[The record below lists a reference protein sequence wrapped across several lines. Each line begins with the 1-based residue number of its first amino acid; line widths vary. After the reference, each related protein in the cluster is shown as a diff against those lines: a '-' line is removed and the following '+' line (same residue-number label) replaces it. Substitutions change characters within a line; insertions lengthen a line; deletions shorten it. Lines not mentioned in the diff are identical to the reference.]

1 VHHQLWAICGQ
12 RLAGCATTTARAR
25 SSKLRR
31 RNHAGP
37 LHVKVHAVLLPGG
50 EPGKSLIV
58 GLGAEVQDREVE
70 PMIDIVGQIQW
81 LC

>member
-1 VHHQLWAICGQ
+1 MHHQLWAIRGQ

-25 SSKLRR
+25 SSKLKR

-37 LHVKVHAVLLPGG
+37 SHVRVDAASLPGG
-50 EPGKSLIV
+50 EPVIV
-58 GLGAEVQDREVE
+58 GLGAEVQGREVE